1 MLFSISLVLF
11 KQSGI
16 SKTVFFMVSAR
27 VLFSIAAVCTYYS
40 LFLEIKKQQKTDS
53 QLYWDGRLEGARE
66 TER

>member
-53 QLYWDGRLEGARE
+53 QLY
-66 TER
+66 